1 MSVKRITAALAA
13 SVLVISSVIACGEAA
28 DKPAP
33 ASTTAAEVQTGAA
46 EEETTEFRYESGAP
60 AADFGGEKFRVATTD
75 PTLYAILLDFDFE
88 QEDGDVIDDA
98 IYRRNRK
105 IEEQYNI
112 VFTNEITGEWNMG
125 TELLKKTALA
135 GDDAYDMIM
144 VINRDSFS
152 AAISGYIMPIASIPY
167 LDIEAPWYCR
177 ELNKQFTIGG
187 KMFLAYTD
195 ECMNMYAQTTAVMFN
210 KDILNNIGGEDP
222 YELVRSGKWTYDV
235 LAANAMS
242 AISDVNGDGTFSAF
256 DDIMGVG
263 SEPDMFYP
271 GMWVSANLKTIVK
284 NENDIPVFTAAGDE
298 RLIGLLETMASWKK
312 TDGFIANSFKD
323 LKGYSGEG
331 ARDQSCVLF
340 AGGHFLYRVGPVTN
354 VLLLRNMEADFGLL
368 PTPKYDEAQTT
379 YYSRMCDGWIHVA
392 PITVTRL
399 ELLGTVMEALGAETK
414 NYVIPAFFDV
424 AMTYKLT
431 RDEDSA
437 EMMNIIFENV
447 TVDLGDTVWQSDCR
461 ATFTDKLAS
470 GKEGYASVFEKMT
483 KKINKTIDKAVAAAE
498 DLDQ

>member
-1 MSVKRITAALAA
+1 MSIKRALALILSAAMFAAALAA
-13 SVLVISSVIACGEAA
+13 CGEEA
-28 DKPAP
+28 PVQSP
-33 ASTTAAEVQTGAA
+33 ASTTAAEAA
-46 EEETTEFRYESGAP
+46 DAATEAETTEFLYKSGAP
-60 AADFGGEKFRVATTD
+60 DADFGGEKFRVATTD
-75 PTLYAILLDFDFE
+75 PSLYAILLDFDFE

-105 IEEQYNI
+105 IEEKYNI
-112 VFTNEITGEWNMG
+112 VFTNEITGEWNAG
-125 TELLKKTALA
+125 TELLKKTALS

-144 VINRDSFS
+144 VINRDSFA

-195 ECMNMYAQTTAVMFN
+195 ECMNMYAQTTAVMYN
-210 KDILNNIGGEDP
+210 KNILGNIGGADP
-222 YELVRSGKWTYDV
+222 YAQVREGKWTYDV
-235 LAANAMS
+235 FAANAMS

-263 SEPDMFYP
+263 SEPDMLYP
-271 GMWVSANLKTIVK
+271 GLWVSADLKTVVK
-284 NENDIPVFTAAGDE
+284 DDSDIPQYTAAGDE
-298 RLIGLLETMASWKK
+298 RLIGLLETMASWSK
-312 TDGFIANSFKD
+312 TDGFVANSFKD
-323 LKGYSGEG
+323 LKGYSGEP

-368 PTPKYDEAQTT
+368 PTPKYDEAQST

-399 ELLGTVMEALGAETK
+399 ELLGTIMEALGAETK
-414 NYVIPAFFDV
+414 NYVMPAFFDV
-424 AMTYKLT
+424 AMTHKLT

-437 EMMNIIFENV
+437 EMMNIIFDNV
-447 TVDLGDTVWQSDCR
+447 TVDLGDTVWQGDIRS
-461 ATFTDKLAS
+461 TFTDKIAN
-470 GKEGYASVFEKMT
+470 GKEGYASVLEKLT
-483 KKINKTIDKAVAAAE
+483 KRVTKTIDKAVAAAE
-498 DLDQ
+498 ELE